1 MDDPVTG
8 EQYDWAGIHDI
19 CPTCGAGPYYGIL
32 GAITGKSPR
41 YGSPPAHTGAHS
53 YEDRNGTDPRWWC
66 GNCQYGADE
75 RFWTY
80 NPSTG
85 RLNPI
90 IVRKFEHG

>member
-1 MDDPVTG
+1 MDDPDTCPAA

-41 YGSPPAHTGAHS
+41 YGYPPAHSGFPRS
-53 YEDRNGTDPRWWC
+53 EPRWWC
-66 GNCQYGADE
+66 GNCEYGPEE

-85 RLNPI
+85 RLNPV
-90 IVRKFEHG
+90 IVRKFKHG